1 MERFSVRKP
10 IVLYSVERVTAAREE
25 ELHKTAVLHEEKL
38 ELETHMSELEQQRA
52 QQDEAGHAHREEWEE
67 RLRGAQ
73 LGEESARKEL
83 HNLRTRLHQQTIR
96 LEELERT
103 TGELDDLKRQNQEL
117 GVRLGT
123 LAHAE
128 DELQASN
135 RRLKDGQ
142 GGPPGGAEDRPSLEE
157 RRVQWLEEKH
167 AAREEELHKTAVLHE
182 EKLELETHMSELEQ
196 QRAQQDEAGHAHRE
210 EWEER
215 LRGAQLG
222 EESARKELHN
232 LRTRLH
238 QQTIRLE
245 ELERTTGE
253 LDDLKRQNQELGV
266 RLGTLAHAED
276 ELQASNR
283 RLKDGQEVLREELRT
298 ARSQAERSQHD
309 AERSLEEGRVQWL
322 EEKHALQEH
331 QEQKYSQAKE
341 RLHRAATAQ
350 KKRKT
355 QTENKENRRPAHS
368 EEQAI
373 LNRRLK
379 ELQQRHSEFHQ
390 LLLGHQ
396 ATTGAGPA
404 FPPSSHF
411 AAPSSHITEEQH
423 RWEVSLLHRRL
434 EDLESVQQ
442 HQMEELGPPAQ
453 RDQDISG
460 QSS

>member
-10 IVLYSVERVTAAREE
+10 IVLYSVERVTVSRFWQKPFLNEVHTYALCKNTKCEIVCKVRASERVRVCSTIYLSQALQTDVEVLRASVERQKEVLTEKEREM
-25 ELHKTAVLHEEKL
+25 V
-38 ELETHMSELEQQRA
+38 
-52 QQDEAGHAHREEWEE
+52 
-67 RLRGAQ
+67 
-73 LGEESARKEL
+73 
-83 HNLRTRLHQQTIR
+83 
-96 LEELERT
+96 
-103 TGELDDLKRQNQEL
+103 
-117 GVRLGT
+117 
-123 LAHAE
+123 
-128 DELQASN
+128 
-135 RRLKDGQ
+135 
-142 GGPPGGAEDRPSLEE
+142 
-157 RRVQWLEEKH
+157 RRVQ

-322 EEKHALQEH
+322 EEKHTDECGAVRDPLVH
-331 QEQKYSQAKE
+331 SSVYVWSLIGVSSPPVVP
-341 RLHRAATAQ
+341 RGGAAQ
-350 KKRKT
+350 
-355 QTENKENRRPAHS
+355 
-368 EEQAI
+368 
-373 LNRRLK
+373 
-379 ELQQRHSEFHQ
+379 
-390 LLLGHQ
+390 
-396 ATTGAGPA
+396 
-404 FPPSSHF
+404 
-411 AAPSSHITEEQH
+411 
-423 RWEVSLLHRRL
+423 
-434 EDLESVQQ
+434 
-442 HQMEELGPPAQ
+442 
-453 RDQDISG
+453 
-460 QSS
+460 

>member
-1 MERFSVRKP
+1 
-10 IVLYSVERVTAAREE
+10 
-25 ELHKTAVLHEEKL
+25 
-38 ELETHMSELEQQRA
+38 
-52 QQDEAGHAHREEWEE
+52 
-67 RLRGAQ
+67 
-73 LGEESARKEL
+73 
-83 HNLRTRLHQQTIR
+83 
-96 LEELERT
+96 
-103 TGELDDLKRQNQEL
+103 QNQEL

-142 GGPPGGAEDRPSLEE
+142 EVLREELRTARSQAERSQHDAERSLEE

-276 ELQASNR
+276 ELQTA
-283 RLKDGQEVLREELRT
+283 KEVLREELRT

-309 AERSLEEGRVQWL
+309 AERSLEERRVQWL
-322 EEKHALQEH
+322 EEKH
-331 QEQKYSQAKE
+331 
-341 RLHRAATAQ
+341 

-355 QTENKENRRPAHS
+355 QTENKEN
-368 EEQAI
+368 
-373 LNRRLK
+373 
-379 ELQQRHSEFHQ
+379 
-390 LLLGHQ
+390 
-396 ATTGAGPA
+396 
-404 FPPSSHF
+404 
-411 AAPSSHITEEQH
+411 
-423 RWEVSLLHRRL
+423 
-434 EDLESVQQ
+434 
-442 HQMEELGPPAQ
+442 
-453 RDQDISG
+453 
-460 QSS
+460 